1 MSRGVLPNNNYAYPY
16 SVNPS
21 PAPGLI
27 QPGAPTINST
37 NKPETI
43 DQTLGTTS
51 ATYLTRSKKAI
62 YSNSWKIEDFPVISD
77 EKLISSEFSGTTGD
91 NQQIAWHYKLG
102 YDSQYA
108 SKYVVSV
115 VFKTNSTSQNVKID
129 MHSFGSISGIIGT
142 KKFELYLPHNIVV
155 LILQNVP
162 LTLNFTV
169 TFFNNS
175 KDASLPKSTLADNLA
190 SLLQNDQF
198 ADLTITV
205 GSETFRAH
213 KAILGARSTVFA
225 AMFQHDM
232 QESQRNKVTIKDMKP
247 KVFREVLRFIYTD
260 KAEGMEQMACE
271 LLAAADKYDLDR
283 LKVMCEIALIEGITV
298 GSVTET
304 LIMADLHR
312 AKELKARAIQFIGEN
327 LKAMPD
333 WSEFCS
339 SRSDLMAEILNSI
352 AASK

>member
-1 MSRGVLPNNNYAYPY
+1 MNRLV
-16 SVNPS
+16 
-21 PAPGLI
+21 

-37 NKPETI
+37 NKPEAI
-43 DQTLGTTS
+43 DQTLGKTS
-51 ATYLTRSKKAI
+51 ATCLTRAKKAS
-62 YSNSWKIEDFPVISD
+62 YSNSWKIEDFAVVRNG
-77 EKLISSEFSGTTGD
+77 ELSSSVFLGTTGD
-91 NQQIAWHYKLG
+91 NQQISWQYKLG
-102 YDSQYA
+102 YNPMYVNYDGVDN
-108 SKYVVSV
+108 YVVSV
-115 VFKTNSTSQNVKID
+115 DFKTNSTSQNVKID
-129 MHSFGSISGIIGT
+129 MNNFNSISGIIGT
-142 KKFELYLPHNIVV
+142 KKFEFRFTHDVEKRFLSPDGA
-155 LILQNVP
+155 

-169 TFFNNS
+169 TFFNDS
-175 KDASLPKSTLADNLA
+175 KDASYDRPTLPKSTLVENYA

-213 KAILGARSTVFA
+213 KAILAARSTVFA

-271 LLAAADKYDLDR
+271 LLPAADKYDLGR

-298 GSVTET
+298 GSVTKT

-312 AKELKARAIQFIGEN
+312 AKELKARVIQFIGEN

-339 SRSDLMAEILNSI
+339 YRPDLVAEIFNGI